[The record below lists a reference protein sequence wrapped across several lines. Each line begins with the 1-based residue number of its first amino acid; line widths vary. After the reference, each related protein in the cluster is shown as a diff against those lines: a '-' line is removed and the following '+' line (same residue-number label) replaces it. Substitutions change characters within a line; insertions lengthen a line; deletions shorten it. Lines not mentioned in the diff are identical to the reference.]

1 MSVWLCIPARR
12 DLPESTIPAW
22 IKAGYKVATC
32 REKHL
37 GYVGYP
43 AEAQADIN
51 IPFEGE
57 YPGWSICTNL
67 LIHEVMM
74 YDASASWFVC
84 GGDDTFPDPHK
95 TPDQIALACGRYF
108 GTQQKLYRQEQTSNI
123 LTGDKVGR
131 FNWSTFGIMQ
141 PTGDDWRDSKGKTIE
156 RIAGSPW
163 IGREFARR
171 MYHGGGP
178 LYAGFT
184 YSFADEH
191 LQNVAQKLGVF
202 WQRSDL
208 THEHRHIARDNPNW
222 QAEQPE
228 WTRKLY
234 AREQWDRNKALFERL
249 KAGGFKEAY
258 DLLD

>member
-22 IKAGYKVATC
+22 KKAGYKVAIC
-32 REKHL
+32 REPKVSAHIQL
-37 GYVGYP
+37 W
-43 AEAQADIN
+43 ECIDLI
-51 IPFEGE
+51 IDLRID

-67 LIHEVMM
+67 LIHSVMM
-74 YDASASWFVC
+74 EDPTANWFVC
-84 GGDDTFPDPHK
+84 GGDDTLPDP
-95 TPDQIALACGRYF
+95 TWAPDLIATQCEAYF
-108 GTQQKLYRQEQTSNI
+108 HPAWKKAGGVKSH
-123 LTGDKVGR
+123 
-131 FNWSTFGIMQ
+131 TFGVMQ
-141 PTGDDWRDSKGKTIE
+141 PTGDDWSDSKGKTIE

-178 LYAGFT
+178 LYAGFS

-202 WQRSDL
+202 WQRPDL
-208 THEHRHIARDNPNW
+208 THEHRHIARNNPNW

-228 WTRKLY
+228 WTKKLY
-234 AREQWDRNKALFERL
+234 ARDQWDRNKALFERL